1 MRYAATD
8 AHVLVALYDRI
19 LGLEGRVSEAGPG
32 SGDGPV
38 GHLSA
43 EALAAKARVLE
54 VLPPA
59 VKSLVR

>member
-1 MRYAATD
+1 M
-8 AHVLVALYDRI
+8 LVALYDRI
-19 LGLEGRVSEAGPG
+19 MGLEGRVSAAGAP
-32 SGDGPV
+32 DEPM

-43 EALAAKARVLE
+43 QALAAKARVLE